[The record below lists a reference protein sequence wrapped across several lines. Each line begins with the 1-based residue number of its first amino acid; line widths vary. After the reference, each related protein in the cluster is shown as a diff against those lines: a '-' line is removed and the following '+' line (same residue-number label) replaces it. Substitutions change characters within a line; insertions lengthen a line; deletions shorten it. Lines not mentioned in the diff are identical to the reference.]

1 MYTKEELLE
10 KIKPVIDP
18 ELGFSLV
25 DLGLIYDAK
34 QEENGDVYVLMTLTS
49 PWCPI
54 APSIRDW
61 VAKEL
66 QKDDKIKTVKIEWT
80 FDPPW
85 NPETMA
91 SEDIKWELGLFN

>member
-10 KIKPVIDP
+10 RIKPVIDP
-18 ELGFSLV
+18 ELGFSIV

-34 QEENGDVYVLMTLTS
+34 QEENGDVYVKMTLTS
-49 PWCPI
+49 PMCPLG
-54 APSIRDW
+54 PKIRDD

-66 QKDDKIKTVKIEWT
+66 QKDENINNVKIEWT

-85 NPETMA
+85 NPKDMA
-91 SEDIKWELGLFN
+91 SEDIKWELGIY

>member
-10 KIKPVIDP
+10 RIKPVIDP
-18 ELGFSLV
+18 ELGFSIV

-34 QEENGDVYVLMTLTS
+34 HEENGDVYVKMTLTS
-49 PWCPI
+49 PMCPLG
-54 APSIRDW
+54 PKIRDD

-66 QKDDKIKTVKIEWT
+66 QKDENIKNVRIEWT

-85 NPETMA
+85 NPKDMA
-91 SEDIKWELGLFN
+91 SEDIKWELGIY

>member
-1 MYTKEELLE
+1 MYTKEELLN
-10 KIKPVIDP
+10 IIRPVIDP

-54 APSIRDW
+54 GPHIRDQ

-66 QKDDKIKTVKIEWT
+66 QKDDNIKTVKIEWT

-85 NPETMA
+85 DPEQMA
-91 SEDIKWELGLFN
+91 TEEVKWDLGIFK